1 MNKNILSDIK
11 CKKYYNFDMKKYNSY
26 RLKFNTKCLIYPD
39 NIQQLK
45 DIIIRCR
52 ENSIKYKVVGEC
64 SNLIFVSDYDGVL
77 IRLDNINDVKIDG
90 EKVYVEAGYNL
101 KKLALKTIHAGLT
114 GLEFACGIPGHIG
127 SALYNNSGA
136 YKSDMG
142 YIVEYVE
149 VLTPTLE
156 IKKMYNSELN
166 YHYRDSFFKNNH
178 GYICL
183 NASLKL
189 KKGNEEQSMALV
201 EDRKKRRLESQPL
214 EFPSAGSVFRNPSGL
229 FAGELIEK
237 LGYKGYSIGGAKV
250 SLKHSNFIIN
260 EENASGED
268 ILKLINEIKDN
279 VKKEYNVN
287 LILEQ
292 EIVNE

>member
-1 MNKNILSDIK
+1 MNKNILNDIK

-52 ENSIKYKVVGEC
+52 ENSIKFKVIGEC
-64 SNLIFVSDYDGVL
+64 SNLIFESDYDGVL
-77 IRLDNINDVKIDG
+77 IRLDNINDMKIDG
-90 EKVYVEAGYNL
+90 EKVYVEAGYSL
-101 KKLALKTIHAGLT
+101 KKLSLKTIHAGLT

-149 VLTPTLE
+149 VLTPALE

-166 YHYRDSFFKNNH
+166 YHYRDSFFKNNY

-260 EENASGED
+260 EGNASGED
-268 ILKLINEIKDN
+268 IIKLINEIKDN